1 VRMKTFLTAIVAAL
15 GIAPGAYAQGCALC
29 YTTASATST
38 AAQHSLRLG
47 IFTLLIPALALFL
60 GVFILL
66 YRRAI
71 AAAA

>member
-1 VRMKTFLTAIVAAL
+1 
-15 GIAPGAYAQGCALC
+15 
-29 YTTASATST
+29 
-38 AAQHSLRLG
+38 LRLG
-47 IFTLLIPALALFL
+47 IITLLIPALVLFL